1 MSEDAVRKTCSF
13 DVCYECARSCCQDA
27 KPPLTKVRMRII
39 EDYLKSHKRLDAK
52 VFVNS
57 AYSFPLVDSIG
68 FCVFYDKGTKKCRV
82 HEVKPE
88 TCRAGPITF
97 DINFYTKKIEWFL
110 KTRELCLFAG
120 KLFENPD
127 QLNQHVNVAKQEI
140 TRLICNLEP
149 AALKAILRIDEPQT
163 FKLSEDPL
171 PKEVLEKLGIKLPIS

>member
-1 MSEDAVRKTCSF
+1 MSEDAVRRTCSF
-13 DVCYECARSCCQDA
+13 DVCCECAQSCCQDA
-27 KPPLTKVRMRII
+27 KPPLTKERMKII
-39 EDYLKSHKRLDAK
+39 ENYLKSHERIDGSI
-52 VFVNS
+52 FTNS
-57 AYSFPLVDSIG
+57 GYSFPSVDSIG

-120 KLFENPD
+120 KLFETPE
-127 QLNQHVNVAKQEI
+127 QLNQHLKVAKQEI

-149 AALKAILRIDEPQT
+149 AALQAILKIDEPQT
-163 FKLSEDPL
+163 FKIGEDPL
-171 PKEVLEKLGIKLPIS
+171 PKEVLEKLGIK